1 MNKSTLTCVSGYWEI
16 KNKHIGKFN
25 NWFHNTL
32 QINCPYVF
40 FADKETIGMIKKYRG
55 DLPTHYIECK
65 IEDFYTY
72 QYCDKV
78 VTHPGHCPSIELNLI
93 WNEKI
98 FFVQKAAKLN
108 PFSSSHFMWVDA
120 GICTYR
126 NNPPPKTPFPNLDK
140 LNRLPKNKFIFT
152 SRPNYPGK
160 SSYYFKMSYI
170 TGTYLL
176 HHSIIDKF
184 VEIYKQYLD
193 KLVDKLVDKNIVWT
207 DQVILTHIYRD
218 HKHLF
223 YKLSEGWGT
232 IIPLLY

>member
-1 MNKSTLTCVSGYWEI
+1 MALTCVSGYWKI
-16 KNKHIGKFN
+16 KNKHGDNFN

-40 FADKETIGMIKKYRG
+40 FADKETIEMIKKYRG
-55 DLPTHYIECK
+55 ALPTHYIECK

-72 QYCDKV
+72 QHRDKMI
-78 VTHPGHCPSIELNLI
+78 THPIHCPSIELNLI
-93 WNEKI
+93 WNEKL
-98 FFVQKAAKLN
+98 FFIQKAAKLN
-108 PFSSSHFMWVDA
+108 PFSTTHFMWVDA

-126 NNPPPKTPFPNLDK
+126 DNPPPKTPFPNLNK
-140 LNRLPKNKFIFT
+140 LNRLPKDKFIFT
-152 SRPNYPGK
+152 SCPDYNPSDNR
-160 SSYYFKMSYI
+160 YYFKMSYI
-170 TGTYLL
+170 TGTFIL

-184 VEIYKQYLD
+184 VGIYKHCLD
-193 KLVDKLVDKNIVWT
+193 TLVNKSIVWT